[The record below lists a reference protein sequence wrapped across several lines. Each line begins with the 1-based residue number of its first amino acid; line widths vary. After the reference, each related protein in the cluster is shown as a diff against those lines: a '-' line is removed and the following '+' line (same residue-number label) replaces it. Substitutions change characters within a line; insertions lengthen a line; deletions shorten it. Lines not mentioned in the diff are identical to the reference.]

1 MFNISINFE
10 WTELIDRIQMSATP
24 KPSSV
29 LGSRRPINEVS
40 VSDEMR
46 EQDIFRKDMMTVLT
60 MNRDLEKFKA
70 ATFTELK
77 LKKNKER
84 SSQTRHEFVL
94 IDVVSDSDARELL
107 LYLIRNESFAE
118 ICNAN
123 GIKMN
128 SKSRGDETRVV
139 MDISIFYR
147 FKTEDMKNVFVQR
160 KTIKTLRLSDKKELI
175 HLDVDESNAQEIAL
189 LNRYW
194 SQKKKEYQAII
205 LNQNKQ
211 KHHYENATLALQ
223 NELNE
228 EKEKCRLLAA
238 ALSREKKKVLDTE
251 RRVAGQKGAG
261 TRCLNLILYT

>member
-1 MFNISINFE
+1 MNQIE
-10 WTELIDRIQMSATP
+10 MSATP

-29 LGSRRPINEVS
+29 LGSKRPINEVL

-46 EQDIFRKDMMTVLT
+46 EQDVFRKDMMTVLT
-60 MNRDLEKFKA
+60 LNRDLEKFKA

-84 SSQTRHEFVL
+84 SSQTKHEFVL
-94 IDVVSDSDARELL
+94 IDVLSDPDARELL
-107 LYLIRNESFAE
+107 LYLMRNEIFAE
-118 ICNAN
+118 ICDAN

-128 SKSRGDETRVV
+128 SRSRGDETRVV
-139 MDISIFYR
+139 MDISKFYR
-147 FKTEDMKNVFVQR
+147 FKTEDMKNAFDQR
-160 KTIKTLRLSDKKELI
+160 RTIKTLRISDKKVPI
-175 HLDVDESNAQEIAL
+175 HLDVDVSNGQELAQ
-189 LNRYW
+189 LNLYW
-194 SQKKKEYQAII
+194 SKKKREYQTII

-211 KHHYENATLALQ
+211 KQQYEIDTLALQ
-223 NELNE
+223 NELIE
-228 EKEKCRLLAA
+228 EKEKSTMLAA